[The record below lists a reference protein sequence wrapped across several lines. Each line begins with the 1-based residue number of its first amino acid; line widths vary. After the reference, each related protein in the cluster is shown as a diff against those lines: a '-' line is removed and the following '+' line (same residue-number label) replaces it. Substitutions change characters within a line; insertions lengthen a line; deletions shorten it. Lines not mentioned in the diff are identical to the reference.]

1 MEQVTPLPSHGTV
14 FFDER
19 DQGRSLR
26 LSYHQDSAV
35 FVISLWRID
44 LCLGTFRLPAEDAA
58 RKPNP
63 LTGRRGAGRHRRV
76 DEYRRHWRDEGQSGA
91 DAPIGPKK

>member
-1 MEQVTPLPSHGTV
+1 MEQVTPLPSHGSV

-35 FVISLWRID
+35 FVISLWRFD

-58 RKPNP
+58 TFVHSLVEP
-63 LTGRRGAGRHRRV
+63 LA
-76 DEYRRHWRDEGQSGA
+76 EQSGLQSTTERSA
-91 DAPIGPKK
+91 TA

>member
-1 MEQVTPLPSHGTV
+1 MDEITPLPSHGSV

-26 LSYHQDSAV
+26 LSYHSENAN

-44 LCLGTFRLPAEDAA
+44 TCLGTFRLSADEAPRFIYELTSSLAAEIDSSATSELNPA
-58 RKPNP
+58 
-63 LTGRRGAGRHRRV
+63 AGRS
-76 DEYRRHWRDEGQSGA
+76 ESA
-91 DAPIGPKK
+91 

>member
-1 MEQVTPLPSHGTV
+1 MEHVTPLPSHGTV

-26 LSYHQDSAV
+26 LSYHRDNAV
-35 FVISLWRID
+35 FVISLWRFD

-58 RKPNP
+58 AFVHELVQP
-63 LTGRRGAGRHRRV
+63 LATQSS
-76 DEYRRHWRDEGQSGA
+76 EQSSPGQSETA
-91 DAPIGPKK
+91 